1 MFVKSVRRGDEAE
14 FSPTTKYQSRR
25 METSSSTSRGQHQPR
40 RELGP
45 SPPGCRWRRL
55 WGTARPL
62 SGSRSAPREPGPDAP
77 HLTSGF
83 YWRFSARRR
92 PRQEP
97 GRRASLALQYL
108 PWLRGAQQSWALG
121 IKTRG
126 RASAVLKEVP
136 ACSQGLQP
144 APGLRDGGSGGP
156 GAGRAGRR
164 AGAELGA
171 APGVCVAPAGLGD
184 LWLGKTQSCA
194 PSSATLGFRGSLA
207 ASRMGIPG

>member
-1 MFVKSVRRGDEAE
+1 
-14 FSPTTKYQSRR
+14 

-45 SPPGCRWRRL
+45 SPPGCRWRHL

-77 HLTSGF
+77 HRTGGF
-83 YWRFSARRR
+83 YWRFSAGRR

-126 RASAVLKEVP
+126 RAFAVLKEVP

-171 APGVCVAPAGLGD
+171 GPRCLCGSRRPRGPVAGEDPVLRAQLCDLGLPWFTRRLQNGN
-184 LWLGKTQSCA
+184 LRVTVLFPEAFENHTG
-194 PSSATLGFRGSLA
+194 
-207 ASRMGIPG
+207 